1 MNTGIKTIS
10 HNYYLA
16 IMVSL
21 ISIYSGVCM
30 AETMV
35 GVVNNMSGKVEVIS
49 NNKRAIDFGDDII
62 LNDKIKIGADS
73 SLVLTYYVGC
83 RQEWFS
89 QNSVIKIGKDK
100 SEVISGKLEKSKV
113 FDCEVPGVVLS
124 DKDSFKKAAFHFR
137 GVSAKKNSADSS
149 VMTIINNAK
158 TKSWRVDADQQSA
171 DDVKL
176 KMWTAKK
183 NTMYYRS
190 GEQIIIYLVADK
202 DAYLNLNYFQA
213 DGNVVHLIPN
223 IFEEKYKIKAGQ
235 IYVVGGNKSKLKLV
249 VEHPYGEETLSAL
262 VSTKPFAKEFIS
274 AEIIEKTTAYKNN
287 IGKKLSS
294 DKSIAEYALGIWSAP

>member
-1 MNTGIKTIS
+1 MSTEIKTIR
-10 HNYYLA
+10 HNYYLLV
-16 IMVSL
+16 MVLL
-21 ISIYSGVCM
+21 ISIYSSASM

-35 GVVNNMSGKVEVIS
+35 GVVNNMTGKVEVIS
-49 NNKRAIDFGDDII
+49 DNARAIDFGDDII
-62 LNDKIKIGADS
+62 LNDKIKVGADS
-73 SLVLTYYVGC
+73 SLVLTYYAGC

-100 SEVISGKLEKSKV
+100 SDVISGKLEKSEV

-137 GVSAKKNSADSS
+137 GVSAKKNTADSS
-149 VMTIINNAK
+149 VMTIIKDAK
-158 TKSWRVDADQQSA
+158 TKSWRVDTDQQSA

-176 KMWTAKK
+176 RMWTAKK
-183 NTMYYRS
+183 DTMYYRS
-190 GEQIIIYLVADK
+190 GEQIIIYLVANK

-223 IFEEKYKIKAGQ
+223 IFEEKHKIKAGQ

-262 VSTKPFAKEFIS
+262 VSTKPFAKEFK
-274 AEIIEKTTAYKNN
+274 ATEIIEKTAGYKSNT
-287 IGKKLSS
+287 GKKLSS